1 MNFLIRKGYD
11 FFRNI
16 YSQEDLS
23 NIYSQEDL
31 SKSKNLKD
39 LKSYYFAF
47 KKCLNIIIF
56 MEDAWKDSMDFNN
69 IIDHDLKI
77 FWWNFALITLTI
89 SAV

>member
-1 MNFLIRKGYD
+1 MDFLIRKGYD
-11 FFRNI
+11 FFR
-16 YSQEDLS
+16 

-69 IIDHDLKI
+69 IIDHDLEI
-77 FWWNFALITLTI
+77 FW
-89 SAV
+89 